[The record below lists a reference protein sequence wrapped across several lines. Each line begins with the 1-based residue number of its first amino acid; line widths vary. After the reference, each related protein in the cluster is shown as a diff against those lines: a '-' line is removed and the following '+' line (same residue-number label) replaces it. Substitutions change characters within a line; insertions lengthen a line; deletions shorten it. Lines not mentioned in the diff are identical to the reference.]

1 VQRKER
7 RKTKTKAIT
16 GILITLLLAS
26 TLGIVTPNVSGNA
39 SAKWTFMVYMAAD
52 NNLDPWAYQNLALM
66 DDVGSSDDVN
76 IIVLWDGYY
85 APAYLYKVVLGDI
98 ELVGGFPLNGAE
110 VNMGNWTVL
119 KAFVDFVNDE
129 FTADHYFLDLWDH
142 GNSFTGG
149 CVDEHTGVEG
159 LSRDRLMNDEVAT
172 ALQGHHI
179 DIIAWDACLMAM
191 MEVAYEYVA
200 LNVNSDYL
208 VGSENY
214 VPLYGY
220 PYDKILQAL
229 VGDPDI
235 SARDFAIT
243 VASEYA
249 EYYRPRAHWNGGVM
263 ATLSVIDLSKIM
275 EAAEDLQALIEEL
288 ETKLGDDFD
297 TYRELISEARGD
309 GNLPWAEYGWEYYV
323 DLPTFTLSL
332 KNLASDPDVKEKA
345 GVVSDTLLNET
356 IVYVGNTKPMES
368 VSALGI
374 GIWFPPSFHSTGNAN
389 QPTNVFERYNALQF
403 DSTGWLDF
411 LYAYWND
418 DGGGTSGSG
427 KRRGRS

>member
-7 RKTKTKAIT
+7 RKTKIKATT

-26 TLGIVTPNVSGNA
+26 TLGIVTPTVSAND
-39 SAKWTFMVYMAAD
+39 KDYWTFMVYMAAD

-119 KAFVDFVNDE
+119 KAFVDFVDEE

-142 GNSFTGG
+142 GNSFLGG
-149 CVDEHTGVEG
+149 CVDEHTGVEVP
-159 LSRDRLMNDEVAT
+159 SRDRLMNDEVAT
-172 ALQGHHI
+172 ALQGHRI

-200 LNVNSDYL
+200 LGVDADYL

-220 PYDKILQAL
+220 PYDVILQAL
-229 VGDPDI
+229 VGNPEM
-235 SARDFAIT
+235 SGLDFAIT

-263 ATLSVIDLSKIM
+263 ATLSVIDLAKIE
-275 EAAEDLQALIEEL
+275 EAAEDLSALAALL
-288 ETKLGDDFD
+288 ETKLQTEETFD
-297 TYRELISEARGD
+297 AYRDLISEARGD

-323 DLPTFTLSL
+323 DLPTFALSL
-332 KNLASDPDVKEKA
+332 RDRTSDEDIKELAGNLA
-345 GVVSDTLLNET
+345 DTLLNKT
-356 IVYVGNTKPMES
+356 IKYVGNTKPMES

-374 GIWFPPSFHSTGNAN
+374 GIWFPPSFHSTRNAN
-389 QPTNVFERYNALQF
+389 QPARVFERYNALKF
-403 DSTGWLDF
+403 ASTGWLDF

-418 DGGGTSGSG
+418 DGGGAGG
-427 KRRGRS
+427 GGRRGH